1 MPDTLYVLTLLK
13 NRQRRTS
20 HFGFTRVKHLK
31 SNGGIMLRLLS
42 AMR

>member
-13 NRQRRTS
+13 IGSAGLAFWFYASQT
-20 HFGFTRVKHLK
+20 FKI
-31 SNGGIMLRLLS
+31 NGGIMLRLLS